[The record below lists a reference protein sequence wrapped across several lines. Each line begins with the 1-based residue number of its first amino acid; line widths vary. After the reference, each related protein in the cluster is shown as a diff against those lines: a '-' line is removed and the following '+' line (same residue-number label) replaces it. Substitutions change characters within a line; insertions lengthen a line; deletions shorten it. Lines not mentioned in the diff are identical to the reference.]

1 MRTVASFAVSCAASC
16 AAALSLVVVAA
27 ACSAEAAPPAGHGGP
42 DGGAHGTPPAPTAP
56 TAPAAALPA
65 GPRGVVL
72 ARYEA
77 LRAALA
83 DDKGAAIA
91 AELPALRT
99 AVAALAADKAAA
111 GAADLQKGLD
121 GLAAATTTKDG
132 AAVDLKAA
140 RVAFGELSRGVVAAI
155 AADPALQAG
164 RFLFE
169 CPMAAGYQRWVQNS
183 ATMANPYMGK
193 RMLECGSPVAAWRVE
208 G

>member
-1 MRTVASFAVSCAASC
+1 MRA
-16 AAALSLVVVAA
+16 AAALALTLSLVTLG
-27 ACSAEAAPPAGHGGP
+27 ACSAEAAPPSGPGSTHG
-42 DGGAHGTPPAPTAP
+42 DTHGAPPAPAAPTAP
-56 TAPAAALPA
+56 PAALPA

-77 LRAALA
+77 LRAVLA

-99 AVAALAADKAAA
+99 AVTAIAADKAA

-121 GLAAATTTKDG
+121 GLAAATATKDG

-140 RVAFGELSRGVVAAI
+140 RVAFGELSRGLVAAI

-169 CPMAAGYQRWVQNS
+169 CPMAAGYQRWVQTN
-183 ATMANPYMGK
+183 ATMANPYMGR
-193 RMLECGSPVAAWRVE
+193 RMLECGAAVAAWRVE